1 LSRLG
6 ASSLAHDTERLKTG
20 ASELFPE
27 NKCWA
32 RRVFRP
38 TGTTLKK
45 LPKQAIPCHNLRL
58 VNEPAFDPSSQRV
71 GEPSRWSRRDFVK
84 LSFAASGAI
93 IAASF
98 VGSKPK
104 SYRVA
109 AVGADPY
116 TGKVLDSI
124 RQIQNVAIVSPSQNH
139 TRPDLIVIGASD
151 LSDTKLADLAANSA
165 SSVLIVCHVCQPIP
179 SLAELAPA
187 RLRKGRFVHAS
198 GPRRLVPELISLSEM
213 VQDRFCAANRLPI
226 SAQTEYAR
234 NQQRIFSGWAL
245 WIDPAA

>member
-1 LSRLG
+1 LSRL
-6 ASSLAHDTERLKTG
+6 APLRLAQVPPG
-20 ASELFPE
+20 
-27 NKCWA
+27 
-32 RRVFRP
+32 RRDI
-38 TGTTLKK
+38 KK
-45 LPKQAIPCHNLRL
+45 LPKQAVPCHNLRL

-71 GEPSRWSRRDFVK
+71 GEASRWSRRDFVK

-93 IAASF
+93 VATSF
-98 VGSKPK
+98 VGSSPK

-116 TGKVLDSI
+116 AGKVLDSI
-124 RQIQNVAIVSPSQNH
+124 RRIRNTEIVNLAEKYAQ
-139 TRPDLIVIGASD
+139 PDLIVIGVSD
-151 LSDTKLADLAANSA
+151 LSDTRLADLAANSA
-165 SSVLIVCHVCQPIP
+165 SSVLIVSHVCQPIR

-198 GPRRLVPELISLSEM
+198 GQRRLVPELISLSEM

-226 SAQTEYAR
+226 SAQTEPAR
-234 NQQRIFSGWAL
+234 NKQRIFSGWAL